1 MKISIKYGGKILNL
15 PAKVAELTPKASYE
29 DLAVIINLF
38 SYSEYFDSF
47 DEIIEVFSNKI
58 GVSVNDVLKS
68 LAFWCKEGVI
78 DTEELKNY
86 TPVISVSNRVPSY
99 SGAQISRF
107 IEGNKKIASLFD
119 ACQQI
124 MGKAFTPVDY
134 NNLIFLKEY
143 FKLPDDYIMLLIAHC
158 VENEKDGW
166 AYIRKTARNLYEDG
180 VDTYPKLEKH
190 FEARKNKATLEYK
203 IRSIFEIGS
212 RELSKKEKEKIDIWI
227 GAEVSE
233 ELIRKAYETT
243 VNNTGKISI
252 AYASKIIENWISLGF
267 KTVEDVESVE
277 KSRKSKLSLSTFDAN
292 EFFEAALERSEELYK
307 SVRKEAKK

>member
-47 DEIIEVFSNKI
+47 DEIIEVFSNKT

-68 LAFWCKEGVI
+68 LAFWSSEGVI
-78 DTEELKNY
+78 DAEELKDY
-86 TPVISVSNRVPSY
+86 TPVISVSNRVPTY
-99 SGAQISRF
+99 SGAQISKF
-107 IEGNKKIASLFD
+107 MEENKKIASLFD

-124 MGKAFTPVDY
+124 MCKVFTPVDY
-134 NNLIFLKEY
+134 NNLIYLKEY
-143 FKLPDDYIMLLIAHC
+143 FKLSDDDIMLLIAHC

-190 FEARKNKATLEYK
+190 FEARKNKSTLEYK

-277 KSRKSKLSLSTFDAN
+277 KTRKNKLSLSTFDAN